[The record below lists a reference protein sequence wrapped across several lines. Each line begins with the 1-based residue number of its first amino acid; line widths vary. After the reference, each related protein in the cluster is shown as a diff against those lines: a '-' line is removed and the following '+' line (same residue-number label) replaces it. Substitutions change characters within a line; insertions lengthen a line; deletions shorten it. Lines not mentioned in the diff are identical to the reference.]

1 MPRDDDE
8 GRVPEATNK
17 APQSEAK
24 PVGDAKPAPAPPAP
38 PPAPPRR
45 SRGSGRAIRYLAIAS
60 VAIAAIVFGTRE
72 VMNRMTH
79 VYEYDAR
86 VVTDH
91 ITIGARVDGNLTSL
105 LVETGDRV
113 RAGDVMAQIDDRV
126 VRLELEALRA
136 ELVALQAE
144 RQEFA
149 ARTDLVTRQTDS
161 RYRTRLTSIRGQQAR
176 RAALVAELTLARQDL
191 ERFRSLFQRRVIAR
205 ASLDKAEAE
214 VTRLQSDVHQADA
227 NIASSR
233 GEADEAE
240 ADKGEL
246 VVIESELAILNAQES
261 QLAARVARQ
270 EALIAW
276 RAIRAPRDGVVD
288 RVFVENGEYVGEGRR
303 VMMLHDPDDVWVEAN
318 IKETEVR
325 RLKLGQR
332 VAVQVDAYPDDVFVG
347 RVAKIGTA
355 ATSQFALLPTPN
367 PSGNFTKV
375 TQRIPVKIIFEEKP
389 RELAPGM
396 MVEVEID
403 ISGDPVEG

>member
-1 MPRDDDE
+1 MSRDDDNN
-8 GRVPEATNK
+8 ATP
-17 APQSEAK
+17 ATGSETTNATSTK
-24 PVGDAKPAPAPPAP
+24 TSANAPPLTTP
-38 PPAPPRR
+38 KRTH
-45 SRGSGRAIRYLAIAS
+45 GGGRKLRYAAIAL
-60 VAIAAIVFGTRE
+60 VAIAAIGFGARE
-72 VMNRMTH
+72 VMSRMTH

-91 ITIGARVDGNLTSL
+91 ITIGARVDGNLTALHVDS
-105 LVETGDRV
+105 GDRV
-113 RAGDVMAQIDDRV
+113 EAGDVMAQIDDRV

-136 ELVALQAE
+136 ELAALQAE
-144 RQEFA
+144 REEFA

-161 RYRTRLTSIRGQQAR
+161 RYLTRLTSIRAQQAR

-191 ERFRSLFQRRVIAR
+191 ERFRNLFERRVIAR
-205 ASLDKAEAE
+205 ASLDKA
-214 VTRLQSDVHQADA
+214 QSDVSRLTSDVRRADA
-227 NIASSR
+227 DIASSR
-233 GEADEAE
+233 GQAAEAE

-246 VVIESELAILNAQES
+246 TVIERELAILNSKEAQ
-261 QLAARVARQ
+261 LGAKVARQ

-276 RAIRAPRDGVVD
+276 RAIRAPRSGVID
-288 RVFVENGEYVGEGRR
+288 RVFVENGEFVGEGRR
-303 VMMLHDPDDVWVEAN
+303 VLMLHDPEDVWVEAN

-332 VAVQVDAYPDDVFVG
+332 VAVQVDAYPDDSFVG

-375 TQRIPVKIIFEEKP
+375 TQRIPVKIVFEEKP

-403 ISGDPVEG
+403 VSEDPAEG